1 MYDGRTRHSRAIL
14 DDVRS
19 RYALNVLEPPVPKSV
34 RFAEAPA
41 QGHSILRHAS
51 GSAGAEA
58 YRAIA
63 RTLHGDLTNA
73 DDAT

>member
-1 MYDGRTRHSRAIL
+1 MYDGRTRHGRAIL

-19 RYALNVLEPPVPKSV
+19 RFGLTVLEPPVVKSV

-41 QGHSILRHAS
+41 AGRSILRHAP
-51 GSAGAEA
+51 GSPGAEA

-63 RTLHGDLTNA
+63 LTLHRDAA
-73 DDAT
+73 DALA